1 MNRLLAFVLIT
12 FLTLVMLWGSSSWY
26 FAKVTRE
33 AFDAYLQQAAAVPQL
48 LDIELL
54 DYKETLTGAQVR
66 LTVNTPVAAVA
77 GQVGEV
83 HLLARSLNGPVLIT
97 DSGIRFGTSQWQI
110 TVDETEDAV
119 VANTLRSVFDG
130 ELPQISA
137 YFDFFD
143 QLHLDFSARQF
154 IGAEW
159 QAKAIHLQTQLG
171 LLSGEYQAEA
181 TAKSVNWRRGEVS
194 ISAPD
199 IRFDVNRVAPQQ
211 GLSAEANAAVV
222 DFLSENLNLKLAG
235 ASSGVPLNLRSRS
248 SLWLNNDTLSGDLDL
263 TVKNPTLNDDQD
275 GLLSVQFRDW
285 RTEGLLAYWR
295 LQSQRASLLQQAE
308 WALEEVDTP
317 EQQDFLWRLLDKAD
331 RIEQKLGQH
340 LWQSLLVAE
349 RSSLDLNVGLRQAGL
364 AIAQLNVKGAART
377 FNQHAG
383 LQLEGDFRVDRQT
396 LSPRWQS
403 LMTRWQRRLWLRKYE
418 NEYEAD
424 IKLRDQQLLIN
435 AFRVSASQLAAELK
449 RVVADQ

>member
-1 MNRLLAFVLIT
+1 MNRLLAFVLII

-33 AFDAYLQQAAAVPQL
+33 AFDAYLQQAEAVPQL

-66 LTVNTPVAAVA
+66 LTVNTPVAAMA
-77 GQVGEV
+77 GQVGDV

-143 QLHLDFSARQF
+143 QLYLDFSARQF

-211 GLSAEANAAVV
+211 GLGAEANAAVI
-222 DFLSENLNLKLAG
+222 DFLSESLRLKLAG

-263 TVKNPTLNDDQD
+263 TVKNPTLSDDQD

-331 RIEQKLGQH
+331 RIEQKLGQQ

-403 LMTRWQRRLWLRKYE
+403 LMMRWQRRLWLRKYE

>member
-1 MNRLLAFVLIT
+1 MNRVLAFTLMI

-26 FAKVTRE
+26 FAKITRE
-33 AFDAYLQQAAAVPQL
+33 AFEAYLQQAETVPQL

-54 DYKETLTGAQVR
+54 NYKETLTGAQVR
-66 LTVNTPVAAVA
+66 LTVNTPIAAMA

-83 HLLARSLNGPVLIT
+83 HLLARSLNGPVLVT
-97 DSGIRFGTSQWQI
+97 DSGIRFGISQWQI

-130 ELPQISA
+130 ELPKISA

-143 QLHLDFSARQF
+143 QLQVEFSARQF

-159 QAKAIHLQTQLG
+159 QAKAIQLQTQLG

-181 TAKSVNWRRGEVS
+181 TAKRVNWRRGDVS
-194 ISAPD
+194 VSAPD

-211 GLSAEANAAVV
+211 GLSAQANAAVI
-222 DFLSENLNLKLAG
+222 DFLSENLNVTFAG

-248 SLWLNNDTLSGDLDL
+248 SLWLNNDTLSGDLEL
-263 TVKNPTLNDDQD
+263 TVKNPTLNDEQD

-295 LQSQRASLLQQAE
+295 SQSQRASLLQQAE
-308 WALEEVDTP
+308 WALEEVETP

-331 RIEQKLGQH
+331 RIEQQQGQQ
-340 LWQSLLVAE
+340 LWQSLLVAG
-349 RSSLDLNVGLRQAGL
+349 RSRLELSAGLRQSGL
-364 AIAQLNVKGAART
+364 ALAQLTVNGAADH
-377 FNQHAG
+377 FGQHTG
-383 LQLEGDFRVDRQT
+383 LRLEGDFRADRPM
-396 LSPRWQS
+396 LSPRWQA
-403 LMTRWQRRLWLRKYE
+403 LMTRWHRRLWLRQYE

-424 IKLRDQQLLIN
+424 IRLRDQQLLIN

-449 RVVADQ
+449 RAVVDQ